1 MKPLLSVNALT
12 KRFGALVVT
21 DAVDLAVGS
30 SEVHALIGPNGAGK
44 STLLAQIAGEIRPE
58 SGAVFFD
65 DADITGLPSH
75 RRARLRIGR
84 TFQINSSFRSFTVRE
99 NVMLAVLAARAVKP
113 WALKPWALFDRDREL
128 HARADRILE
137 EVGLADRRD
146 ALALSLPHGALRQL
160 EIALAIAA
168 EARLLLL
175 DEPLAG
181 IAAGEAAAMISL
193 LQRLRARCALLL
205 VEHDMD
211 AVFALADRV
220 TVLAEGRVIASGV
233 PSSVAL
239 DENVRRVYL
248 GGAA

>member
-1 MKPLLSVNALT
+1 MKPLLSVNALI
-12 KRFGALVVT
+12 KRFGALVAT
-21 DAVDLAVGS
+21 DAVDLGVGP

-44 STLLAQIAGEIRPE
+44 STLLAQIAGEIRPD
-58 SGAVFFD
+58 SGTVFFD
-65 DADITGLPSH
+65 GADITGLPPH

-84 TFQINSSFRSFTVRE
+84 TFQINSSFRSFTARE
-99 NVMLAVLAARAVKP
+99 NVMLAILAARAMKP
-113 WALKPWALFDRDREL
+113 WAVFHGDREL
-128 HARADRILE
+128 HVRAERILE
-137 EVGLADRRD
+137 EVGLADRGD
-146 ALALSLPHGALRQL
+146 ALAGSLPHGVLRQL

-181 IAAGEAAAMISL
+181 VAAGEAAAMISL
-193 LQRLRARCALLL
+193 LQSLRGRCALLL

-220 TVLAEGRVIASGV
+220 TVLAQGRVIASGL

-248 GGAA
+248 GRAE

>member
-12 KRFGALVVT
+12 KRFGALVAT
-21 DAVDLAVGS
+21 DAVDLEVGP

-44 STLLAQIAGEIRPE
+44 TTLLAQIAGEIRPE
-58 SGAVFFD
+58 SGTVFFD
-65 DADITGLPSH
+65 GADITGLLPH

-99 NVMLAVLAARAVKP
+99 NVMLAFLAARAVKP
-113 WALKPWALFDRDREL
+113 WALFHRDRQL
-128 HARADRILE
+128 HASADRILE
-137 EVGLADRRD
+137 EVGLADRGG
-146 ALALSLPHGALRQL
+146 ALAVSLPHGALRQL
-160 EIALAIAA
+160 EIALAIAG

-181 IAAGEAAAMISL
+181 IAAGEAGAMISL

-220 TVLAEGRVIASGV
+220 TVLAEGRVIASGA

>member
-12 KRFGALVVT
+12 KRFGALVAT
-21 DAVDLAVGS
+21 DAVDLEVGP

-58 SGAVFFD
+58 SGTVVFD
-65 DADITGLPSH
+65 GADITRLPPH

-99 NVMLAVLAARAVKP
+99 NVMLAFLAARRM
-113 WALKPWALFDRDREL
+113 KPWALFHADGEL
-128 HARADRILE
+128 LARADSILE
-137 EVGLADRRD
+137 EVGLADRGNE
-146 ALALSLPHGALRQL
+146 LAGSLPHGVLRQL
-160 EIALAIAA
+160 EIGLAIAA
-168 EARLLLL
+168 DARLLLL

-181 IAAGEAAAMISL
+181 VAAGEAAAMIGV
-193 LQRLRARCALLL
+193 LQQLGGRCGLLL

-220 TVLAEGRVIASGV
+220 TVLAQGRVIASGA
-233 PSSVAL
+233 PASVAR

-248 GGAA
+248 GRAA

>member
-21 DAVDLAVGS
+21 DAVDLEVGPS
-30 SEVHALIGPNGAGK
+30 DVHALIGPNGAGK
-44 STLLAQIAGEIRPE
+44 TTLLAQIAGELRPE
-58 SGAVFFD
+58 SGTVFFD
-65 DADITGLPSH
+65 GADITGLLPH

-99 NVMLAVLAARAVKP
+99 NVMLAFLAARAVKP
-113 WALKPWALFDRDREL
+113 WALFHRDRQL
-128 HARADRILE
+128 HASADRILE
-137 EVGLADRRD
+137 EVGLADRGG
-146 ALALSLPHGALRQL
+146 ALAVSLPHGALRQL
-160 EIALAIAA
+160 EIALAIAG

-181 IAAGEAAAMISL
+181 IAAGEAGAMISL

-220 TVLAEGRVIASGV
+220 TVLAEGRVIASGA

>member
-1 MKPLLSVNALT
+1 MKPLLSVNALI
-12 KRFGALVVT
+12 KRFGALVAT
-21 DAVDLAVGS
+21 DAVDLGVGP

-44 STLLAQIAGEIRPE
+44 STLLAQIAGEIRPD
-58 SGAVFFD
+58 SGTVFFD
-65 DADITGLPSH
+65 DADITGLPPH

-84 TFQINSSFRSFTVRE
+84 TFQINSSFRSFTARE
-99 NVMLAVLAARAVKP
+99 NVMLAILAARAMKP
-113 WALKPWALFDRDREL
+113 WAPFHGDREL

-137 EVGLADRRD
+137 EVGLADRGD
-146 ALALSLPHGALRQL
+146 ALAGSLPHGVLRQL

-181 IAAGEAAAMISL
+181 VAAGEAAAMISL
-193 LQRLRARCALLL
+193 LQRLRGRCALLL

>member
-21 DAVDLAVGS
+21 DAVDLEVGPS
-30 SEVHALIGPNGAGK
+30 DVHALIGPNGAGK
-44 STLLAQIAGEIRPE
+44 TTLLAQIAGEIRPE
-58 SGAVFFD
+58 SGTVFFD
-65 DADITGLPSH
+65 GADITGLLPH

-99 NVMLAVLAARAVKP
+99 NVMLAFLAARAVKP
-113 WALKPWALFDRDREL
+113 WALFHRDRQL
-128 HARADRILE
+128 HASADRILE
-137 EVGLADRRD
+137 EVGLADRGG
-146 ALALSLPHGALRQL
+146 ALAVSLPHGALRQL
-160 EIALAIAA
+160 EIALAIAG

-220 TVLAEGRVIASGV
+220 TVLAEGRVIASGA

>member
-1 MKPLLSVNALT
+1 MKPLLSVNALI
-12 KRFGALVVT
+12 KRFGALVAT
-21 DAVDLAVGS
+21 DAVDLGVGP

-44 STLLAQIAGEIRPE
+44 STLLAQIAGEIRPD
-58 SGAVFFD
+58 SGTVFFD
-65 DADITGLPSH
+65 DADITGLPPH

-99 NVMLAVLAARAVKP
+99 NVMLAFLAARAVKP
-113 WALKPWALFDRDREL
+113 WALFHRDREL
-128 HARADRILE
+128 HATADRILE
-137 EVGLADRRD
+137 EVSLADRGD
-146 ALALSLPHGALRQL
+146 ALAGSLPHGVLRQL

-181 IAAGEAAAMISL
+181 VAAGEAAAMIGL

-248 GGAA
+248 GRAE

>member
-21 DAVDLAVGS
+21 DAVNLEVGP

-58 SGAVFFD
+58 SGTVFFD
-65 DADITGLPSH
+65 GADITGLLPH

-99 NVMLAVLAARAVKP
+99 NVMLAFLAARGVKP
-113 WALKPWALFDRDREL
+113 WALFHRDREL

-137 EVGLADRRD
+137 EVGLADRGD
-146 ALALSLPHGALRQL
+146 ALAVSLPHGALRQL

>member
-21 DAVDLAVGS
+21 DAVDLEVGPS
-30 SEVHALIGPNGAGK
+30 DVHALIGPNGAGK
-44 STLLAQIAGEIRPE
+44 TTLLAQIAGEIRPE
-58 SGAVFFD
+58 SGTVFFD
-65 DADITGLPSH
+65 GADITGLLPH

-99 NVMLAVLAARAVKP
+99 NVMLAFLAARAVKP
-113 WALKPWALFDRDREL
+113 WALFHRDRQL
-128 HARADRILE
+128 HASADRILE
-137 EVGLADRRD
+137 EVGLADRGG
-146 ALALSLPHGALRQL
+146 ALAVSLPHGALRQL
-160 EIALAIAA
+160 EIALAIAG

-181 IAAGEAAAMISL
+181 IAAGEAGAMISL

-220 TVLAEGRVIASGV
+220 TVLAEGRVIASGA

>member
-21 DAVDLAVGS
+21 DAVDLEVRP

-58 SGAVFFD
+58 SGTVFFD
-65 DADITGLPSH
+65 GADITGLLPH

-84 TFQINSSFRSFTVRE
+84 TFQINSSFRSFTARE
-99 NVMLAVLAARAVKP
+99 NVMLALLAARAVKP
-113 WALKPWALFDRDREL
+113 WALFDGDREL
-128 HARADRILE
+128 HARADRILD
-137 EVGLADRRD
+137 EVGLAERGD
-146 ALALSLPHGALRQL
+146 ALAGSLPHGVLRQL

-181 IAAGEAAAMISL
+181 VAAGEAAAMIGL
-193 LQRLRARCALLL
+193 LQSLRGRCALLL

-220 TVLAEGRVIASGV
+220 TVLAQGRVIASGL

-248 GGAA
+248 GRAS

>member
-21 DAVDLAVGS
+21 DAVDLEVGPS
-30 SEVHALIGPNGAGK
+30 DVHALIGPNGAGK
-44 STLLAQIAGEIRPE
+44 TTLLAQIAGEIRPE
-58 SGAVFFD
+58 SGTVFFD
-65 DADITGLPSH
+65 GADITGLLPH

-99 NVMLAVLAARAVKP
+99 NVMLAFLAARAVKP
-113 WALKPWALFDRDREL
+113 WALFHRDRQL
-128 HARADRILE
+128 HASADRILE
-137 EVGLADRRD
+137 EVGLADRGG
-146 ALALSLPHGALRQL
+146 ALAVSLPHGALRQL
-160 EIALAIAA
+160 EIALAIAG

-193 LQRLRARCALLL
+193 LQRLRVRCALLL

>member
-1 MKPLLSVNALT
+1 MKPLLSVNALS

-21 DAVDLAVGS
+21 DTVDLEVGP

-58 SGAVFFD
+58 SGTVFFD
-65 DADITGLPSH
+65 GADITGLLPH
-75 RRARLRIGR
+75 RRARLGIGR

-99 NVMLAVLAARAVKP
+99 NVMLAILAARAM
-113 WALKPWALFDRDREL
+113 KPWALFHRDREL

-137 EVGLADRRD
+137 EVGLADRGD
-146 ALALSLPHGALRQL
+146 ALAVSLPHGALRQL

-181 IAAGEAAAMISL
+181 IAAGEAAAVINL
-193 LQRLRARCALLL
+193 LQRLRGRCAILL

-248 GGAA
+248 GRAA

>member
-21 DAVDLAVGS
+21 DAVDLEVGPS
-30 SEVHALIGPNGAGK
+30 DVHALIGPNGAGK
-44 STLLAQIAGEIRPE
+44 TTLLAQIAGEIRPE
-58 SGAVFFD
+58 SGTVFFD

-99 NVMLAVLAARAVKP
+99 NVMLAFLAARAVKP
-113 WALKPWALFDRDREL
+113 WALFHRDRQL
-128 HARADRILE
+128 HASADRILE
-137 EVGLADRRD
+137 EVGLADRGG
-146 ALALSLPHGALRQL
+146 ALAVSLPHGALRQL
-160 EIALAIAA
+160 EIALAIAG

-181 IAAGEAAAMISL
+181 IAAGEAGAMISL

-220 TVLAEGRVIASGV
+220 TVLAEGRVIASGA

>member
-21 DAVDLAVGS
+21 DAVDLEVGPS
-30 SEVHALIGPNGAGK
+30 DVHALIGPNGAGK
-44 STLLAQIAGEIRPE
+44 TTLLAQIAGEIRPE
-58 SGAVFFD
+58 SGTVFFD
-65 DADITGLPSH
+65 GADITGLLPH

-99 NVMLAVLAARAVKP
+99 NVMLAFLAARAVKP
-113 WALKPWALFDRDREL
+113 WALFHRDRQL
-128 HARADRILE
+128 HASADRLLE
-137 EVGLADRRD
+137 EVGLADRGG
-146 ALALSLPHGALRQL
+146 ALAVSLPHGALRQL
-160 EIALAIAA
+160 EIALAIAG

-181 IAAGEAAAMISL
+181 IAAGEAGAMISL

-220 TVLAEGRVIASGV
+220 TVLAEGRVIASGA

>member
-21 DAVDLAVGS
+21 DAVNLEVGP

-58 SGAVFFD
+58 SGTVFFD
-65 DADITGLPSH
+65 GADITGLLPH

-99 NVMLAVLAARAVKP
+99 NVMLAFLAARAVKP
-113 WALKPWALFDRDREL
+113 WALFHRDREL
-128 HARADRILE
+128 HVRADRILE
-137 EVGLADRRD
+137 EVGLSDRGD
-146 ALALSLPHGALRQL
+146 ALAVSLPHGALRQL

>member
-21 DAVDLAVGS
+21 DAVNLEVGP

-58 SGAVFFD
+58 SGTVFFD
-65 DADITGLPSH
+65 GADITGLLPH

-99 NVMLAVLAARAVKP
+99 NVMLAFLAARAVKP
-113 WALKPWALFDRDREL
+113 WALFHRDREL

-137 EVGLADRRD
+137 EVGLADRGD
-146 ALALSLPHGALRQL
+146 ALAVSLPHGALRQL

>member
-1 MKPLLSVNALT
+1 MRPLLSVTGLT

-21 DAVDLAVGS
+21 DDVDLEVGH

-44 STLLAQIAGEIRPE
+44 STLLAQVSGEIRPDR
-58 SGAVFFD
+58 GTVFFEG
-65 DADITGLPSH
+65 ADITRLRPH
-75 RRARLRIGR
+75 RRSRLRIGR

-99 NVMLAVLAARAVKP
+99 NVMLAILAARAVKP
-113 WALKPWALFDRDREL
+113 WRLFHRDREL
-128 HARADRILE
+128 HAAAERILE
-137 EVGLADRRD
+137 EVGLSDMGGT
-146 ALALSLPHGALRQL
+146 LALSLPHGALRQL
-160 EIALAIAA
+160 EIALAMAA

-181 IAAGEAAAMISL
+181 IAAGEAAAMIGL

-220 TVLAEGRVIASGV
+220 TVLAEGRVIASGAPAV
-233 PSSVAL
+233 IAS
-239 DENVRRVYL
+239 DETVRRVYL
-248 GGAA
+248 GVPA

>member
-21 DAVDLAVGS
+21 DAVDLEVGPS
-30 SEVHALIGPNGAGK
+30 DVHALIGPNGAGK
-44 STLLAQIAGEIRPE
+44 TTLLAQIAGEIRPE
-58 SGAVFFD
+58 SGTVFFD
-65 DADITGLPSH
+65 GADITGLLPH

-99 NVMLAVLAARAVKP
+99 NVMLAFLAARAVKP
-113 WALKPWALFDRDREL
+113 WALFHRDRQL
-128 HARADRILE
+128 HASADRILE
-137 EVGLADRRD
+137 EVGLADRGG
-146 ALALSLPHGALRQL
+146 ALAVSLPHGALRQL

-193 LQRLRARCALLL
+193 LQRLRGRCSLLL

-220 TVLAEGRVIASGV
+220 TVLAEGRVIASGA

>member
-21 DAVDLAVGS
+21 DAVDLEVRP

-58 SGAVFFD
+58 SGTVFFD
-65 DADITGLPSH
+65 GADITGLLPH

-84 TFQINSSFRSFTVRE
+84 TFQINSSFRSFTARE
-99 NVMLAVLAARAVKP
+99 NVMLALLAARAVKP
-113 WALKPWALFDRDREL
+113 WALFDGDREL
-128 HARADRILE
+128 HARADRILD
-137 EVGLADRRD
+137 EVGLAERGD
-146 ALALSLPHGALRQL
+146 ALAGSLPHGVLRQL
-160 EIALAIAA
+160 EVALAIAA

-181 IAAGEAAAMISL
+181 VAAGEAAAMIGL
-193 LQRLRARCALLL
+193 LQSLRGRCALLL

-220 TVLAEGRVIASGV
+220 TVLAQGRVIASGL

-248 GGAA
+248 GRAS